1 MFHYLKK
8 KNFHQLALSISVR
21 VRKSEVLKCKCA
33 TLLVTCVRWIGKSP
47 VSTESPLSLQHRRWT
62 HYQSEG
68 CQVQHGQT
76 GGEEFRERITPPL
89 AKLLRCWVLYTT
101 EPKWILQIFYAN
113 SHWYMWRP
121 KGEEKEKEWQR
132 EYERARETEEDR
144 EQHIFQGT
152 APCCSNLIVFSEKG
166 WSVREIHLFFSTGKC
181 GIDRWTLCSSVT
193 AQCKVMQ
200 ERQTHSLYHKKV
212 CSCLRSVSCMRI
224 HELHWPPFNTFSWD
238 EYRQWCYASVSCEN
252 HLQNRSKTLLIVV
265 STLPHSHI
273 IQSLDTL
280 IPCQNLYH
288 FISFKLQLQ
297 TLHGNILQTF
307 KLRNE
312 SSRWD

>member
-1 MFHYLKK
+1 MQVCYFTGDMRKVDWQKPCEHRKPTVIATPSLDT
-8 KNFHQLALSISVR
+8 LSIRGLPSSTRPDWRGR
-21 VRKSEVLKCKCA
+21 VQGKDHASFGQAV
-33 TLLVTCVRWIGKSP
+33 TLLGPLYDRTQMDSP
-47 VSTESPLSLQHRRWT
+47 DILRKQPLIHVA
-62 HYQSEG
+62 SE
-68 CQVQHGQT
+68 
-76 GGEEFRERITPPL
+76 
-89 AKLLRCWVLYTT
+89 
-101 EPKWILQIFYAN
+101 
-113 SHWYMWRP
+113 
-121 KGEEKEKEWQR
+121 GEEKEKEWQW

-238 EYRQWCYASVSCEN
+238 EYRQWCYASISCEN
-252 HLQNRSKTLLIVV
+252 HLRNCSKTLLIVV